1 MPRNY
6 ELCAPVATP
15 ARHVETFA
23 TPPRAYRL
31 PFAGAVIRDRH
42 QRAGTLIIR
51 SGTMEMETLQELYV
65 EEIKDLWSAEK

>member
-1 MPRNY
+1 M
-6 ELCAPVATP
+6 
-15 ARHVETFA
+15 ETFA

-65 EEIKDLWSAEK
+65 EEIKDL